1 MDDVQLEWV
10 LYDLTQVRRLLARHT
25 PTVRMLK
32 RRFGVRSKMAR
43 RLVLYP
49 ESVLGL
55 GHGIETFREVP
66 APAANEIC

>member
-1 MDDVQLEWV
+1 
-10 LYDLTQVRRLLARHT
+10 
-25 PTVRMLK
+25 MLK